1 MTNETNLIQ
10 ILIQYGIG
18 PTMVI
23 ALMVT
28 GWLVTK
34 RHLDDTLKRGDEW
47 RKLFETERAEHQRT
61 RDENR
66 RVMGEMT
73 ATLAGFETTLDR
85 VLYRLGHD
93 DERGQR

>member
-1 MTNETNLIQ
+1 MSSDTNLIQ
-10 ILIQYGIG
+10 ILIQYGVG

-34 RHLDDTLKRGDEW
+34 RHLDDTTRRGDEW
-47 RKLFETERAEHQRT
+47 RDLFEAERTEHQRT

-66 RVMGEMT
+66 RVMGEV
-73 ATLAGFETTLDR
+73 AGTLAGFGTTLDR

-93 DERGQR
+93 DERGSR